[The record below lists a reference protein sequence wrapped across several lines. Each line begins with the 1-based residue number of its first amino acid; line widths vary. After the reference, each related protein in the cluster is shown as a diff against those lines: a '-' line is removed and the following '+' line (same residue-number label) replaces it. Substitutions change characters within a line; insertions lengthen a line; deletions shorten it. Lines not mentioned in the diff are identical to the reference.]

1 MSVVLGLMSGS
12 SLDGL
17 DLCCVRFA
25 DNHNDFQILTAQT
38 VPYSPA
44 WKYKLEN
51 AFFGTTT
58 EVDAL
63 DKEYGVLL
71 AEYINEFVDK
81 HSLPHIDMIASHGH
95 TVFHQ
100 PDRGITRQIGS
111 GEEIAKHTGIQV
123 VYDFRIQDVVL
134 GGQGA
139 PLVPIG
145 DVILFNAY
153 DACLNLGGFANLS
166 FDMQN
171 NRIAY
176 DIGAC
181 NLILNHFAQKLG
193 HEYDDQGFL
202 AQKGTC
208 DESLLNEL
216 NDIDYYEFNPPKSLA
231 REFAESQLLPLL
243 SNYDEKTV
251 LHTYTKHIGFQIG
264 MSLTKSKATKCLV
277 TGGGTFNSFL
287 INQIQQHTSC
297 FLEIP
302 DRTIVDY
309 KEALV
314 FALLGLLRKENQINV
329 LSSVTGAK
337 HDHSSGRIAKPAIA

>member
-1 MSVVLGLMSGS
+1 MSVVVGLMSGT

-17 DLCCVRFA
+17 DLFCVRFA
-25 DNHNDFQILTAQT
+25 DNHNDFQILAAQT
-38 VPYSPA
+38 VPYSPE
-44 WKYKLEN
+44 WKSKLEN

-63 DKEYGVLL
+63 DKAYGVFL
-71 AEYINEFVDK
+71 AEQITDFINI
-81 HSLPHIDMIASHGH
+81 HSLPPIDLIASHGH

-123 VYDFRIQDVVL
+123 VYDFRTQDVVL

-139 PLVPIG
+139 PLVPMG

-153 DACLNLGGFANLS
+153 DACLNLGGFANVS
-166 FDMQN
+166 FDMQSS
-171 NRIAY
+171 RIAY

-193 HEYDDQGFL
+193 YEYDDKGL
-202 AQKGTC
+202 IAQKGTC
-208 DESLLNEL
+208 DESLLSEL
-216 NDIDYYEFNPPKSLA
+216 NDIEYYEFNPPKSLA
-231 REFAESQLLPLL
+231 REFAEFQLLPLL
-243 SNYDEKTV
+243 SNYDEKTA

-264 MSLTKSKATKCLV
+264 MSLTKSKAIKCLV
-277 TGGGTFNSFL
+277 TGGGTYNRFL
-287 INQIQQHTSC
+287 MDQIQKHTSC

-302 DRTIVDY
+302 DRKIVDY
-309 KEALV
+309 KEALI

-337 HDHSSGRIAKPAIA
+337 HDHSSGRIAKP

>member
-1 MSVVLGLMSGS
+1 MSIVLGLMSGT

-25 DNHNDFQILTAQT
+25 KNHNDFRIIAAQT
-38 VPYSPA
+38 IPYSA
-44 WKYKLEN
+44 VWRSKLEN
-51 AFFGTTT
+51 AFSSTTM
-58 EVDAL
+58 EVNAL
-63 DKEYGVLL
+63 DKEYGIFLG
-71 AEYINEFVDK
+71 EHITDFINT
-81 HSLPHIDMIASHGH
+81 HSLPPIDLIASHGH

-100 PDRGITRQIGS
+100 PNRGITKQIGS
-111 GEEIAKHTGIQV
+111 GKEIAKHTGIQV
-123 VYDFRIQDVVL
+123 VYDFRTQDVVL

-145 DVILFNAY
+145 DVILFNEY
-153 DACLNLGGFANLS
+153 DACLNLGGFANVS

-171 NRIAY
+171 SRIAY

-193 HEYDDQGFL
+193 YEYDDHGFI
-202 AQKGTC
+202 AQMGTC

-216 NDIDYYEFNPPKSLA
+216 NNIDYYCFNPPKSLA

-243 SNYDEKTV
+243 SDYDEKIV
-251 LHTYTKHIGFQIG
+251 LHTYIKHLGFQIG
-264 MSLTKSKATKCLV
+264 ISLTKSKATKCLV
-277 TGGGTFNSFL
+277 TGGGTYNRFL
-287 INQIQQHTSC
+287 IDQIQQHTSC

-337 HDHSSGRIAKPAIA
+337 HDHSSGRIAKP